1 MRNILKLDKNKM
13 RQNNVRLIFETIY
26 RNHGIT
32 RAQLAAKTKI
42 SAMNVGRIVDF
53 LIERGLVAEHGDTDT
68 GTLGRPGK
76 RLELCREK
84 VISLG
89 VSIDVGGVS
98 IGLVDPYGK
107 IISSEH
113 RFFDVKA
120 LCPEDAL
127 QETAKMIVEFMSAQG
142 FSADRIGVVVPG
154 IMNPDKGYA
163 QFSSQLGWHN
173 LPVASLLQ
181 EYTGVQKVLLDND
194 VKARALAESW
204 CGVAQKYSNSVL
216 MTIGSGIGAGIIING
231 SIYRGKDNMAGEIGH
246 IAINTNTKLCE
257 CGQIGCLQATIT
269 ESAIL
274 QEARTVCPNIDLDG
288 FAAVYAA
295 GEPWARKLMEL
306 ACGTII
312 TTINLLANT
321 YASEA
326 IILCGSLIDNYT
338 VFRQL
343 IDEAYACRQTSFLN
357 TNFDL
362 CYSGF
367 GSDGNVIGAAIMAL
381 SSLIKQL
388 A

>member
-173 LPVASLLQ
+173 LPVA
-181 EYTGVQKVLLDND
+181 
-194 VKARALAESW
+194 
-204 CGVAQKYSNSVL
+204 
-216 MTIGSGIGAGIIING
+216 
-231 SIYRGKDNMAGEIGH
+231 
-246 IAINTNTKLCE
+246 
-257 CGQIGCLQATIT
+257 
-269 ESAIL
+269 
-274 QEARTVCPNIDLDG
+274 
-288 FAAVYAA
+288 
-295 GEPWARKLMEL
+295 
-306 ACGTII
+306 
-312 TTINLLANT
+312 
-321 YASEA
+321 
-326 IILCGSLIDNYT
+326 
-338 VFRQL
+338 
-343 IDEAYACRQTSFLN
+343 
-357 TNFDL
+357 
-362 CYSGF
+362 
-367 GSDGNVIGAAIMAL
+367 
-381 SSLIKQL
+381 
-388 A
+388 